1 MAAKSGSAAAADRR
15 TQLLVDAIGRGA
27 TPMEASRLCG
37 LSISSIEKRLSDPEI
52 MRRAVQSR
60 PACPMCRGEGQCSC
74 EGCEGRR
81 ADRLQRSVWWGVDA
95 VFHDGRTC
103 HNCFGTGRSPI
114 RQDGSRRTTA
124 GWDRLRQEVIDAW
137 IAENGLVCPGF
148 ERPPHPVE
156 RPELTVDH
164 IRAIAVGGER
174 LSLDNLR
181 VLCRSCNSRK
191 SHTGGPST
199 GEAKLRPGQHQVMI
213 AMGAT
218 LRDARERAG
227 VDVAVIASTL
237 KLSSRFITGV
247 EDGAIMV
254 RSHGHNGRLSHWLWI
269 VRVTETEAFFREY
282 EYAFQVPYF
291 EWRHGDLERQLKA
304 ILKPIHGLRRRR
316 ARDAAKAV
324 QAQAQVCLEELAAA
338 RDYPALDAVWDVVRA
353 EVSPKY
359 QEVLLLAATNRTY
372 SGWLDVVRVAGLID
386 REKIRKWLEAEHGVR
401 WSDSFNLA
409 IRLSRTLAS
418 ERQAST
424 VNTPASEDS
433 ADS

>member
-1 MAAKSGSAAAADRR
+1 
-15 TQLLVDAIGRGA
+15 
-27 TPMEASRLCG
+27 
-37 LSISSIEKRLSDPEI
+37 
-52 MRRAVQSR
+52 
-60 PACPMCRGEGQCSC
+60 
-74 EGCEGRR
+74 
-81 ADRLQRSVWWGVDA
+81 
-95 VFHDGRTC
+95 
-103 HNCFGTGRSPI
+103 
-114 RQDGSRRTTA
+114 
-124 GWDRLRQEVIDAW
+124 
-137 IAENGLVCPGF
+137 
-148 ERPPHPVE
+148 
-156 RPELTVDH
+156 
-164 IRAIAVGGER
+164 
-174 LSLDNLR
+174 
-181 VLCRSCNSRK
+181 
-191 SHTGGPST
+191 
-199 GEAKLRPGQHQVMI
+199 MI